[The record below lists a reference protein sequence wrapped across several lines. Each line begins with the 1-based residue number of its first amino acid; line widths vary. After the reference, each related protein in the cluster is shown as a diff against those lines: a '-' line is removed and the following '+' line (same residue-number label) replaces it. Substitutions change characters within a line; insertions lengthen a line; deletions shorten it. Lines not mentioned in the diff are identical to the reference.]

1 MFSDYTTVLLLWVK
15 ATGTSTRHDK
25 TQGQPPPP
33 PQRWTTTSML
43 PLRHQSSVE
52 RRLNRHAST
61 VLIGGVF
68 LTLGGLL
75 FLSLCGM
82 PCDDTTYALHADDH
96 ALSRSKAFWEKHPFA
111 PSRDLKCF
119 LVILVLSGAGN
130 HHQRNT
136 IRETWLSDAP
146 ADLVLTKFVIGT
158 QSLSEAVKQ
167 NIEREQF
174 SHNDLL
180 LLNGLTE
187 SYRNLTS
194 KLLYSLQWVDHTV
207 DYKFLLKVDDDSY
220 ARVDQVVKELGLK
233 PPERLYW
240 GFFDGRAHVKK
251 SGKWAEKDWSL
262 CDRYLPY
269 ALGGGYVLSNDLVH
283 YVSSNSK
290 YLQEYLSEDVSLGAW
305 LAPLSVQR
313 IHDERFDTEYV
324 SRGCR
329 NSYLITHKQD
339 AMAMQRLHGNLHRL
353 GVLCSKEEVR
363 RESYSYNWSALPSQ
377 CCQRNPRIVQ

>member
-1 MFSDYTTVLLLWVK
+1 MTNLSFNQEFCPQDVECEQLSPLKSQTP
-15 ATGTSTRHDK
+15 ST
-25 TQGQPPPP
+25 
-33 PQRWTTTSML
+33 ML
-43 PLRHQSSVE
+43 PLRHRTNIE
-52 RRLNRHAST
+52 RQLNHHAST

-68 LTLGGLL
+68 LTLCGLL
-75 FLSLCGM
+75 FLTMCRM
-82 PCDDTTYALHADDH
+82 PCEDKTYAIKMDEHAI
-96 ALSRSKAFWEKHPFA
+96 SRSKAFWEKHPFA

-119 LVILVLSGAGN
+119 LVILVISGVNN

-136 IRETWLSDAP
+136 IRETWMSDAP

-158 QSLSEAVKQ
+158 NNLAEEVKR

-187 SYRNLTS
+187 SYKNLTT
-194 KLLYSLQWVDHTV
+194 KLVHSLQWVDHTV

-220 ARVDQVVKELGLK
+220 VRVDQLLKELPQK
-233 PPERLYW
+233 PSERLYW

-251 SGKWAEKDWSL
+251 SGKWAEKDWFL

-269 ALGGGYVLSNDLVH
+269 ALGGGYILSNDLVH
-283 YVSSNSK
+283 YVSTNSK

-305 LAPLSVQR
+305 LAPLRVER
-313 IHDERFDTEYV
+313 IHDERFDTEFV
-324 SRGCR
+324 SRGCQ

-339 AMAMQRLHGNLHRL
+339 PMAMQALHGNLHKS
-353 GVLCSKEEVR
+353 GHLCSKEFMR
-363 RESYSYNWSALPSQ
+363 RESYKYDWTVLPSQ
-377 CCQRNPRIVQ
+377 CCARNPKILQ

>member
-1 MFSDYTTVLLLWVK
+1 
-15 ATGTSTRHDK
+15 
-25 TQGQPPPP
+25 
-33 PQRWTTTSML
+33 ML
-43 PLRHQSSVE
+43 PFRHQINIE

-61 VLIGGVF
+61 VLIGGLF
-68 LTLGGLL
+68 LTLCGLL
-75 FLSLCGM
+75 FLTLCSM
-82 PCDDTTYALHADDH
+82 PCEDKTYAIHTDEHAI
-96 ALSRSKAFWEKHPFA
+96 SRSKAFWEKHPFA
-111 PSRDLKCF
+111 PSRELKCF
-119 LVILVLSGAGN
+119 LVILVISGANN

-136 IRETWLSDAP
+136 IRETWMSDAP
-146 ADLVLTKFVIGT
+146 ANLVLTKFVIGT
-158 QSLSEAVKQ
+158 NNLAEEVKK

-187 SYRNLTS
+187 SYKNLTT
-194 KLLYSLQWVDHTV
+194 KLMYSLQWVDQTV
-207 DYKFLLKVDDDSY
+207 DYKFLLKVDDDSFV
-220 ARVDQVVKELGLK
+220 RVDQLLKEIPLK

-251 SGKWAEKDWSL
+251 AGKWAEKDWFL

-283 YVSSNSK
+283 YVSTNSK

-305 LAPLSVQR
+305 LAPLRIER
-313 IHDERFDTEYV
+313 IHDERFDTEFV

-339 AMAMQRLHGNLHRL
+339 AMAMQGLHSNLHKF
-353 GVLCSKEEVR
+353 GQLCSKEFMR
-363 RESYSYNWSALPSQ
+363 RESYKYNWTILPSQ
-377 CCQRNPRIVQ
+377 CCARNNRILQ